1 MKIINIFSC
10 FVEADSS
17 LAEFLTEEIN
27 TEKNNLKK
35 ATPIPGFTVKTE
47 GAELVFTKEH
57 GNEK

>member
-1 MKIINIFSC
+1 MFQCLSSI
-10 FVEADSS
+10 ADAS

>member
-1 MKIINIFSC
+1 
-10 FVEADSS
+10 

-27 TEKNNLKK
+27 TERGNLKK

-47 GAELVFTKEH
+47 GAELTFSKNF